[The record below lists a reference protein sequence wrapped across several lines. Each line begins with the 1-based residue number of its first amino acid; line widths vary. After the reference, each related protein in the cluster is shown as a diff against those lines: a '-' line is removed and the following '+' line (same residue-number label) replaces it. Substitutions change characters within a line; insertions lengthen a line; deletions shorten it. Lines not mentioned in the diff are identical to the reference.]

1 MVVDKTQRL
10 ELSLDEEVVQV
21 AKVAQEVEVK
31 AVQVERVVQAEKAV
45 QYPAQELPEG
55 VP

>member
-1 MVVDKTQRL
+1 MVDKTQRL

-31 AVQVERVVQAEKAV
+31 AVQN
-45 QYPAQELPEG
+45 PAQVVLWEIRI
-55 VP
+55 